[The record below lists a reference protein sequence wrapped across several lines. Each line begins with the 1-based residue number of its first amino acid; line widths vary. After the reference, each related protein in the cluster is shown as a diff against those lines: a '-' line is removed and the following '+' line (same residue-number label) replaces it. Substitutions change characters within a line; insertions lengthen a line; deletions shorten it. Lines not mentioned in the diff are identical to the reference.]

1 MEDVKKKVGA
11 QKAPVD
17 SKQHYIYG
25 VDSMSK
31 IEPPS
36 LGGPGSSDFKPIDPS
51 RSHASYASRIERK
64 YVEKQREKENGL
76 SVQ

>member
-1 MEDVKKKVGA
+1 
-11 QKAPVD
+11 
-17 SKQHYIYG
+17 
-25 VDSMSK
+25 MSK

-36 LGGPGSSDFKPIDPS
+36 LGGPGSSDFKPIDLS